1 MNSWKWHIILYL
13 LIVCHT
19 AKATNNFIIDK
30 KMRCQPATDFL
41 IKKSKAD
48 SLVYVLP
55 ILNNQIETEDILV
68 EIPIQLIDKI
78 NVTQYENGIQKQHYN
93 FISKN
98 FDKRLY
104 YDRNVA
110 FPFTL
115 AAHQQNNILFTFHDN
130 DFHSYS
136 SLKILI
142 WKKDAKFNRT
152 QALELTR
159 GAFYGILALYIFIC
173 LLLTLF
179 VRAKNYLYYCAYL
192 FVGAA
197 YLFIK
202 NNLAYELLWPN
213 YPNIDLFFKKII
225 LSLYLITS
233 LIFLK
238 GFLSKRVFLPQL
250 QNILRYFIYFGL
262 VLVGISF
269 IVGILSNSAQHTFII
284 IQNIFVVIS
293 FITMIFTFLIS
304 FLNSNDRSLI
314 LFAFI
319 YFVSFSF
326 FLFYP
331 QPEFGRDVFGVYIG
345 QIYTYSNAFILGA
358 IISVSAVYRLLQII
372 RNNEQL
378 KKDMSNMHAQNNFSL
393 IEGQLN
399 ERKRVGQELHDGI
412 GIMLSATKMK
422 ISSIKAKNTMEE
434 IELKEILKN
443 TDEICN
449 NIRNLSHVFLPPT
462 LQKFGLLVALKDLL
476 ENFKINSK
484 INFTYNL
491 NIPAK
496 ISIASQSVLYDFVQ
510 NLVTYF
516 SYHKAEQLSINV
528 YVLSSIKEAQIR
540 VQCTGTYINEKD
552 DKIQSIIS
560 VVDLLHGKHTIEFI
574 NAFNAKMHIEIPIL
588 ID

>member
-55 ILNNQIETEDILV
+55 ILNNQNETEDILV

-115 AAHQQNNILFTFHDN
+115 TAHQQNNILFTFHDN

-142 WKKDAKFNRT
+142 
-152 QALELTR
+152 
-159 GAFYGILALYIFIC
+159 
-173 LLLTLF
+173 

-319 YFVSFSF
+319 YFISFSF

-476 ENFKINSK
+476 ENYKINSK

>member
-1 MNSWKWHIILYL
+1 
-13 LIVCHT
+13 
-19 AKATNNFIIDK
+19 
-30 KMRCQPATDFL
+30 
-41 IKKSKAD
+41 
-48 SLVYVLP
+48 
-55 ILNNQIETEDILV
+55 
-68 EIPIQLIDKI
+68 
-78 NVTQYENGIQKQHYN
+78 
-93 FISKN
+93 
-98 FDKRLY
+98 
-104 YDRNVA
+104 
-110 FPFTL
+110 
-115 AAHQQNNILFTFHDN
+115 
-130 DFHSYS
+130 
-136 SLKILI
+136 
-142 WKKDAKFNRT
+142 
-152 QALELTR
+152 
-159 GAFYGILALYIFIC
+159 
-173 LLLTLF
+173 
-179 VRAKNYLYYCAYL
+179 
-192 FVGAA
+192 
-197 YLFIK
+197 
-202 NNLAYELLWPN
+202 
-213 YPNIDLFFKKII
+213 
-225 LSLYLITS
+225 
-233 LIFLK
+233 
-238 GFLSKRVFLPQL
+238 
-250 QNILRYFIYFGL
+250 
-262 VLVGISF
+262 
-269 IVGILSNSAQHTFII
+269 
-284 IQNIFVVIS
+284 
-293 FITMIFTFLIS
+293 MIFTFLIS

-552 DKIQSIIS
+552 ENVFGHACREHVAADES
-560 VVDLLHGKHTIEFI
+560 VGTNREG
-574 NAFNAKMHIEIPIL
+574 ETCR
-588 ID
+588 